1 MTATQ
6 YSKQQSTDHPHLHK
20 TPKEALEVDFDPTAT
35 LHDNLLGLWT
45 RISSSLRHG
54 YLLAST
60 TIFDEVLLRGSEKQ
74 LNDALYEFVVKNVE
88 MVHKMHIALHDNWL
102 RLSVT
107 VYTSGVFASVACDF
121 RLVSI
126 ELNGEYQ
133 RLVFEQLSK
142 THIIELHSK
151 KWYLASAAKAGVALY
166 RGITRKD
173 PLALALSKIN
183 VKGEPFAL
191 HKGNYIYLDI
201 SRYFQNK
208 PDIVGY
214 FEKAQVNT
222 AYTSEGNLL
231 ANVQINFGKLINF
244 GADGDDIISD
254 DDDPALY
261 TGQQIATPST
271 GALTKEPKRA

>member
-1 MTATQ
+1 MTATATHSTAQ
-6 YSKQQSTDHPHLHK
+6 HSEQSSDYPHLYR
-20 TPKEALEVDFDPTAT
+20 TPKQALDVEFDPTAA

-45 RISSSLRHG
+45 RLSSSLRHG

-60 TIFDEVLLRGSEKQ
+60 TLFDELLLRASEKQ
-74 LNDALYEFVVKNVE
+74 LNDALYQFVVKNVE
-88 MVHKMHIALHDNWL
+88 MVHRMYITLHDNWL

-121 RLVSI
+121 RLASI
-126 ELNGEYQ
+126 ELNGDYQ

-142 THIIELHSK
+142 THIVELHSK
-151 KWYLASAAKAGVALY
+151 KWYLASGAKAGVALY
-166 RGITRKD
+166 RGLLRKD
-173 PLALALSKIN
+173 PLALALSKIK
-183 VKGEPFAL
+183 VKGEPFAI
-191 HKGNYIYLDI
+191 HKGKYIYLDI

-231 ANVQINFGKLINF
+231 ANVQINFAKLINF
-244 GADGDDIISD
+244 GIDGDDIISD
-254 DDDPALY
+254 ADRPDPNPN
-261 TGQQIATPST
+261 QPD
-271 GALTKEPKRA
+271 KER